1 MGVSRLAAWLDP
13 GQEDLCR
20 AVVAATGCELA
31 CVGCSDRGRAD
42 LPAAALGVP
51 VASDLRGLLITEPVS
66 HVLILGT
73 TDLGTDSS
81 GQDVGALDAAS
92 SRGVCVVSAEP
103 IPAAALEMATAGW
116 DQFEL
121 PPSGLIRVPS
131 VLPVLREHFADVF
144 AEFGVARA
152 GHIEILTSPQA
163 GGLASGLW
171 SAAELLLEWFGEP
184 ESVDAAYA
192 DPVGKPGLKLLPGE
206 TLRGLRGTMTVN
218 VRATSGRAVS
228 IFISDQAPVER
239 AQVSLIGAS
248 GMLMCGSDA
257 QGEHVNWIPARA
269 ASVNG
274 QRAESGA
281 ESRAEPGAAGAGNT
295 EGVGGAGSLGGVG
308 DVGSLEGESGVH
320 TRRPAVNAVHGAAL
334 PASTRWLVRALQ
346 AGLAERATQCRVETL
361 LTITQAILLSSRTAQ
376 AESPETIARMVQS
389 VRGG

>member
-20 AVVAATGCELA
+20 ALVAAAGCELV

-51 VASDLRGLLITEPVS
+51 VASDLRGLLMNEPVS

-73 TDLGTDSS
+73 SDLGTDSS

-121 PPSGLIRVPS
+121 PPSRLIRVPS
-131 VLPVLREHFADVF
+131 ILPILREHFPDVF

-152 GHIEILTSPQA
+152 GCIEILTSPQA

-218 VRATSGRAVS
+218 VRASSGRAAS
-228 IFISDQAPVER
+228 IFVSDQAPVER
-239 AQVSLIGAS
+239 AQVNLFGPA
-248 GMLMCGSDA
+248 GMLTCGSDD
-257 QGEHVNWIPARA
+257 QGEYARWISGDSDAAR
-269 ASVNG
+269 SSTVD
-274 QRAESGA
+274 S
-281 ESRAEPGAAGAGNT
+281 
-295 EGVGGAGSLGGVG
+295 
-308 DVGSLEGESGVH
+308 
-320 TRRPAVNAVHGAAL
+320 RRPPLSADPAA
-334 PASTRWLVRALQ
+334 TRWMVHAL
-346 AGLAERATQCRVETL
+346 CRGMRGRNGDAPSAPCHVETL
-361 LTITQAILLSSRTAQ
+361 LTITQAMLLSSRTAQ
-376 AESPETIARMVQS
+376 SESPETIARMVQS

>member
-1 MGVSRLAAWLDP
+1 MTAPRLAAWLDP
-13 GQEDLCR
+13 GQEYLCR
-20 AVVAATGCELA
+20 AVVAAAGCELVS
-31 CVGCSDRGRAD
+31 VGCSDRGKSD
-42 LPAAALGVP
+42 VPAAHLGVP
-51 VASDLRGLLITEPVS
+51 VASDLRALLISEPVS
-66 HVLILGT
+66 HVLILGG

-81 GQDVGALDAAS
+81 GQDVAALDAAS
-92 SRGVCVVSAEP
+92 SRGVHVLTAEP

-121 PPSGLIRVPS
+121 PPSRLIRVPS
-131 VLPVLREHFADVF
+131 VLPMLRGHFADVF

-152 GHIEILTSPQA
+152 GRIEILTSPQA
-163 GGLASGLW
+163 GGLAGGLSSGLW

-228 IFISDQAPVER
+228 IFVSDQAPIER
-239 AQVSLIGAS
+239 AQISLIGAS
-248 GMLMCGSDA
+248 GMLLCESDA
-257 QGEHVNWIPARA
+257 LGEHANWIPAGSA
-269 ASVNG
+269 GQGVQSVHP
-274 QRAESGA
+274 AEHA
-281 ESRAEPGAAGAGNT
+281 ED
-295 EGVGGAGSLGGVG
+295 GVV
-308 DVGSLEGESGVH
+308 
-320 TRRPAVNAVHGAAL
+320 L

-346 AGLAERATQCRVETL
+346 AGLNDRPNVCRVETL
-361 LTITQAILLSSRTAQ
+361 LTITQAMLLSSRTAQ

>member
-20 AVVAATGCELA
+20 ALVAAAGCELV

-51 VASDLRGLLITEPVS
+51 AASDLRALLISEPVS

-73 TDLGTDSS
+73 TDLGTDSN

-121 PPSGLIRVPS
+121 PPSRLIRVPS
-131 VLPVLREHFADVF
+131 ILPILREHFPDVF

-152 GHIEILTSPQA
+152 GCIEILTSPQA

-218 VRATSGRAVS
+218 VRASSGRAVS
-228 IFISDQAPVER
+228 IFVSDQAPVEHS
-239 AQVSLIGAS
+239 QISLIGPA
-248 GMLMCGSDA
+248 GMLLCESDA
-257 QGEHVNWIPARA
+257 LGEHANWIPAGRA
-269 ASVNG
+269 GHGVQSVHP
-274 QRAESGA
+274 AEHA
-281 ESRAEPGAAGAGNT
+281 ED
-295 EGVGGAGSLGGVG
+295 GVV
-308 DVGSLEGESGVH
+308 
-320 TRRPAVNAVHGAAL
+320 L
-334 PASTRWLVRALQ
+334 PASTRWLVRALH

-361 LTITQAILLSSRTAQ
+361 LTITQAMLLSSRTAQ
-376 AESPETIARMVQS
+376 SESPETIARMVQS

>member
-1 MGVSRLAAWLDP
+1 MTAPQLAAWLDP

-20 AVVAATGCELA
+20 AVVAAAGCELVS
-31 CVGCSDRGRAD
+31 VGCSDRGRAD

-51 VASDLRGLLITEPVS
+51 AASDLRALLISEPVS

-81 GQDVGALDAAS
+81 GQDVAALDAAS
-92 SRGVCVVSAEP
+92 SRGVHVLTAEP

-116 DQFEL
+116 DQFES

-131 VLPVLREHFADVF
+131 VLPMLREHFADVF

-228 IFISDQAPVER
+228 IFVTDQAPVER
-239 AQVSLIGAS
+239 AQMSLIGAS
-248 GMLMCGSDA
+248 GMLLCESDA
-257 QGEHVNWIPARA
+257 LGEHANWIPAGSA
-269 ASVNG
+269 GQGVQSVHP
-274 QRAESGA
+274 AEHA
-281 ESRAEPGAAGAGNT
+281 ED
-295 EGVGGAGSLGGVG
+295 GVV
-308 DVGSLEGESGVH
+308 
-320 TRRPAVNAVHGAAL
+320 L

-346 AGLAERATQCRVETL
+346 AGLNDRPNVCRVETL

>member
-1 MGVSRLAAWLDP
+1 MSAPRLAAWLDP

-20 AVVAATGCELA
+20 AVTAAAGCELV

-51 VASDLRGLLITEPVS
+51 VASDLRGLLMNEPVS

-81 GQDVGALDAAS
+81 GQDVGALDAAL
-92 SRGVCVVSAEP
+92 SRGVCVVTAEP

-152 GHIEILTSPQA
+152 GHIEILTSA
-163 GGLASGLW
+163 RARGLASGLW

-184 ESVDAAYA
+184 ESVDAAYT

-218 VRATSGRAVS
+218 VRASSGRAVS
-228 IFISDQAPVER
+228 IFVSDQAPVER
-239 AQVSLIGAS
+239 AQVNLFGPA
-248 GMLMCGSDA
+248 GMLTCGSDDR
-257 QGEHVNWIPARA
+257 GEFARWISGDSDAARSSTVDSRHPPASA
-269 ASVNG
+269 DG
-274 QRAESGA
+274 
-281 ESRAEPGAAGAGNT
+281 
-295 EGVGGAGSLGGVG
+295 
-308 DVGSLEGESGVH
+308 
-320 TRRPAVNAVHGAAL
+320 
-334 PASTRWLVRALQ
+334 ASTRWMVHALRRGIRGRNGDSPS
-346 AGLAERATQCRVETL
+346 APCHVETL
-361 LTITQAILLSSRTAQ
+361 LTITQAMLLSSRTAQ
-376 AESPETIARMVQS
+376 SESPETIARMVQS

>member
-1 MGVSRLAAWLDP
+1 MTAPRLAAWLDP

-20 AVVAATGCELA
+20 AVVAAAGCELVS
-31 CVGCSDRGRAD
+31 VGCSDRGRAD
-42 LPAAALGVP
+42 LPAGALGVP
-51 VASDLRGLLITEPVS
+51 AASDLRALLISEPVS
-66 HVLILGT
+66 HILILGT

-92 SRGVCVVSAEP
+92 SRGVSVVAAEP
-103 IPAAALEMATAGW
+103 IPAAALEMAIAGW

-121 PPSGLIRVPS
+121 PPSRLIRVPS
-131 VLPVLREHFADVF
+131 VLSVLREHFADVF

-152 GHIEILTSPQA
+152 GRIEILTSPQE
-163 GGLASGLW
+163 GGLASAVW

-228 IFISDQAPVER
+228 IFVTDQAPVER
-239 AQVSLIGAS
+239 AQMSLIGAS
-248 GMLMCGSDA
+248 GMLLCESDA
-257 QGEHVNWIPARA
+257 LGEHANWIPAGSA
-269 ASVNG
+269 GQGVQSVHP
-274 QRAESGA
+274 AEHA
-281 ESRAEPGAAGAGNT
+281 ED
-295 EGVGGAGSLGGVG
+295 GVV
-308 DVGSLEGESGVH
+308 
-320 TRRPAVNAVHGAAL
+320 L

-346 AGLAERATQCRVETL
+346 AGLNDRPIVCRVETL

>member
-1 MGVSRLAAWLDP
+1 MSAPRLAAWLDP
-13 GQEDLCR
+13 GQEALCR
-20 AVVAATGCELA
+20 AVTAAAGCELV

-51 VASDLRGLLITEPVS
+51 VANDLRGLLITEPVS

-81 GQDVGALDAAS
+81 GQDVAALDAAS

-152 GHIEILTSPQA
+152 GHIEILTSPRANGLANGLA
-163 GGLASGLW
+163 GGLASALW

-184 ESVDAAYA
+184 ESVDAAYT

-218 VRATSGRAVS
+218 VRASSGRAVS
-228 IFISDQAPVER
+228 IFVSDQAPVER
-239 AQVSLIGAS
+239 AQVNLFGPA
-248 GMLMCGSDA
+248 GMLMCGSDD
-257 QGEHVNWIPARA
+257 QGEYARWISGDSDA
-269 ASVNG
+269 AKSSTVD
-274 QRAESGA
+274 S
-281 ESRAEPGAAGAGNT
+281 
-295 EGVGGAGSLGGVG
+295 
-308 DVGSLEGESGVH
+308 
-320 TRRPAVNAVHGAAL
+320 RRPPLSADPAA
-334 PASTRWLVRALQ
+334 TRWMVHALRR
-346 AGLAERATQCRVETL
+346 GLRGRNGDASSAPCHVETL
-361 LTITQAILLSSRTAQ
+361 LTITQAMLLSSRTAQ
-376 AESPETIARMVQS
+376 SESPETIARMVQS